1 MGYAGK
7 LKLRLK
13 ARELRKKGLSIKEIQ
28 RRLDVSRSSVS
39 LWVRDIKLSKKQLEK
54 LYLNKRT
61 GALKG
66 SIVAAMNKVKEREEL
81 TQRLT
86 REGRK
91 DVGRLSKRDK
101 FVIGI
106 AMYFAEGDKTDKHV
120 AFSNSDPRSVKF
132 MMNWFREFCK
142 VPEVKF
148 RGSLYLHDNLNEKKA
163 KQFWSE
169 LTKIPLS
176 QFTKTYVVKN
186 DPHRLRKTKHPH
198 GVFRVRISDVNL
210 HRKIMGWI
218 SGIFKN

>member
-7 LKLRLK
+7 LKLKLK
-13 ARELRKKGLSIKEIQ
+13 ARKLRKEGLSIKEIQ
-28 RRLDVSRSSVS
+28 KRLGVSRSSVS
-39 LWVRDIKLSKKQLEK
+39 LWVRDIKLTKKQIEK

-66 SIVAAMNKVKEREEL
+66 SIVAALNRVKKRKEL
-81 TQRLT
+81 TQRLM
-86 REGRK
+86 REGIRE
-91 DVGRLSKRDK
+91 VGKLSKRDK

-106 AMYFAEGDKTDKHV
+106 ALYFAEGEKAGNHV
-120 AFSNSDPRSVKF
+120 AFSNSDPQSIKF

-142 VPEVKF
+142 VPEAKF
-148 RGSLYLHDNLNEKKA
+148 RGSLYLHDNLDEKKA
-163 KQFWSE
+163 KKFWSK

-176 QFTKTYVVKN
+176 QFTKTYIVKN
-186 DPHRLRKTKHPH
+186 NPHRLKKAKHPY
-198 GVFRVRISDVNL
+198 GVFRVRVSRVNL

>member
-13 ARELRKKGLSIKEIQ
+13 AREFRKKGLSIKEIQ
-28 RRLDVSRSSVS
+28 KRLGVSRSSVS
-39 LWVRDIKLSKKQLEK
+39 LWVRDIKLSKKQFEK

-66 SIVAAMNKVKEREEL
+66 SVVAAMNKVKKREEL
-81 TQRLT
+81 TQKLMK
-86 REGRK
+86 EGMK
-91 DVGRLSKRDK
+91 EVGRLSKRDK

-120 AFSNSDPRSVKF
+120 GFSNSNPQSVKF
-132 MMNWFREFCK
+132 MMDWLREFCK
-142 VPEVKF
+142 VPETRF

-163 KQFWSE
+163 KQFWSK

-176 QFTKTYVVKN
+176 QFTKTYIVKN
-186 DPHRLRKTKHPH
+186 NPRRLKKTKHPY
-198 GVFRVRISDVNL
+198 GIFRVRISNANL

>member
-1 MGYAGK
+1 MGYVGK

-13 ARELRKKGLSIKEIQ
+13 AREFRKKGFSIKEIQ
-28 RRLDVSRSSVS
+28 KRLGVSKSSVS
-39 LWVRDIKLSKKQLEK
+39 LWVRDIKLTKKQLEK

-66 SIVAAMNKVKEREEL
+66 SVIAAMNKVKKREEL
-81 TQRLT
+81 TQRILK
-86 REGRK
+86 EGMK
-91 DVGRLSKRDK
+91 EVGKLSKRDK

-120 AFSNSDPRSVKF
+120 GFSNSDPQSVKF
-132 MMNWFREFCK
+132 MMDWLREFCK

-148 RGSLYLHDNLNEKKA
+148 RGSLYLHDNLDEKKA
-163 KQFWSE
+163 KRFWSK

-176 QFTKTYVVKN
+176 QFTRTYIVKN
-186 DPHRLRKTKHPH
+186 NPHRLRKTKHPS
-198 GVFRVRISDVNL
+198 GVFRIRVSDVNL

-218 SGIFKN
+218 SGIFRN

>member
-1 MGYAGK
+1 MGYGGK
-7 LKLRLK
+7 LKLKMK

-28 RRLDVSRSSVS
+28 KRLGVSRSSAS
-39 LWVRDIKLSKKQLEK
+39 LWVRDIKLSKEQLEK

-81 TQRLT
+81 TQRLVK
-86 REGRK
+86 EGIK
-91 DVGRLSKRDK
+91 EVGELSKRDK

-106 AMYFAEGDKTDKHV
+106 AMYFAEGDKTGRHV
-120 AFSNSDPRSVKF
+120 AFSNSNPYSIKF
-132 MMNWFREFCK
+132 MMDWLREFCK
-142 VPEVKF
+142 VPEARF

-163 KQFWSE
+163 KQFWSK

-176 QFTKTYVVKN
+176 QFTKTYIVKN
-186 DPHRLRKTKHPH
+186 NPHRLRKTKHAY
-198 GVFRVRISDVNL
+198 GVFRIRVSDVNL